1 MSKKKNREKK
11 KNLKI
16 SSNMHKRKQ
25 IQESPDLQTVR
36 VRNILT
42 HLSQRNKK

>member
-25 IQESPDLQTVR
+25 IQESPDLQTGKG
-36 VRNILT
+36 
-42 HLSQRNKK
+42 KKHSNPPITKK